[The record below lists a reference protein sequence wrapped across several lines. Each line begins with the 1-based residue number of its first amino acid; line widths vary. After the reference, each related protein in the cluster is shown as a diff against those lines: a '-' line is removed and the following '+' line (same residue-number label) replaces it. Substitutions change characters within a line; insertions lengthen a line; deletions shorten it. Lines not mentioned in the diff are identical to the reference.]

1 MYFLRCYT
9 FWGGGGGGSNRVSR
23 PSTLLNEKRAGDRI
37 NVNEVLRITLTM
49 F

>member
-9 FWGGGGGGSNRVSR
+9 FWGGGSNRVSR

-37 NVNEVLRITLTM
+37 NVNEVLRITLIM